1 MQRRLAAANV
11 EPGTPPVNAWR
22 RLREIEGPTATV
34 IDLYELVATPRGL
47 APHELP
53 QQERAT
59 LARSVMPDVWPGF
72 AQTDASER
80 RGDTIRIVEY
90 DPDWPRQYAR
100 WRAVLQS
107 CLGDTALR
115 IEHVGSTA
123 VPCLT
128 AKPIVDIQVSVSDLN
143 DESLYVSQ
151 LECAGV
157 QLRSRD
163 DLHRYFRPYPGQPR
177 DVHIHVCATGSEW
190 EREHLL
196 FRDYLRTHEEARQMY
211 ATAKREAVA
220 TWADDGFAYTD
231 AKSKVILGLLAAAE
245 LWSST
250 IE

>member
-11 EPGTPPVNAWR
+11 EPGTPPVGAWR

-53 QQERAT
+53 QQERAR

-80 RGDTIRIVEY
+80 RGDTIRIVDY
-90 DPDWPRQYAR
+90 DPDWPRQYER

-123 VPCLT
+123 VPGLA
-128 AKPIVDIQVSVSDLN
+128 AKPVVDIQVSVSDLN

-190 EREHLL
+190 EREHLPGCFTRGSIL
-196 FRDYLRTHEEARQMY
+196 EECQERAVEAIWVHIAGLR
-211 ATAKREAVA
+211 
-220 TWADDGFAYTD
+220 ADGEPVPQEVGAPQ
-231 AKSKVILGLLAAAE
+231 LLAVTVAA
-245 LWSST
+245 
-250 IE
+250 